1 MTRKNLIL
9 LLGII
14 FLTSCSVQEIL
25 KNAGISKP
33 VVKYENVKISALS
46 FEGVD
51 LVFDFSIDNPNA
63 LGINLAGFNYDVN
76 INGTSFVS
84 GNQEEKISIPSRGK
98 NNIQI
103 PVSLSFSELVK
114 TYKSF
119 SNRDSIDY
127 GLAGSFAFDL
137 PVIGKVSVPY
147 SASGNFP
154 MLKIP
159 SVSVSALKLNNINL
173 LGAEVLLKLDCEN
186 PNKFDLGL
194 DGFDYSFGVAGN
206 EWINSNY
213 TKKVSLKSGGNAEIS
228 IPIKLNFLQVGSS
241 VYSLLTGNSKLDY
254 FLKGD
259 MNVSSG
265 LPILGKQII
274 KLDKSG
280 KVNLLK

>member
-1 MTRKNLIL
+1 MKKTITILIL
-9 LLGII
+9 LLFI
-14 FLTSCSVQEIL
+14 SACSVQEIL
-25 KNAGISKP
+25 KNAGVSKP
-33 VVKYENVKISALS
+33 VVKYEKVNITGLS
-46 FEGVD
+46 FDGID
-51 LVFDFSIDNPNA
+51 LMFDFSIDNPNA
-63 LGINLAGFNYDVN
+63 LGINLAGFDYNVK
-76 INGTSFVS
+76 INNNSFVS
-84 GNQEEKISIPSRGK
+84 GNQEKKISIPSRGK

-103 PVSLSFSELVK
+103 PVSLSFSELIN

-119 SNRDSIDY
+119 SDRDSVDY

-147 SASGNFP
+147 STSGNFP

-159 SVSVSALKLNNINL
+159 SISVSELKLNKINL

-194 DGFDYSFGVAGN
+194 DGFDYSFGIAGK

-213 TKKVSLKSGGNAEIS
+213 TKKVSLKSENKAEID

-259 MNVSSG
+259 LNVSSG
-265 LPILGKQII
+265 LPMLGKQVI

-280 KVNLLK
+280 KVSLLK